1 MAVGGGEQVED
12 SGCMLRVVLMGLA
25 DRLVEGWERKIKVRD
40 DTKAFSLSLG
50 RDGVATDQ
58 DRAGCRSCKFGQE
71 QGLLR

>member
-1 MAVGGGEQVED
+1 
-12 SGCMLRVVLMGLA
+12 MGLA
-25 DRLVEGWERKIKVRD
+25 DGLVEGWERKIKVRD